1 MSQGVREGYPHP
13 PCFFAKSA
21 ELHENKRVDFFRSA
35 KKCKRV
41 RKSVKTKGMTQEME
55 RKRLLVCEFDR

>member
-1 MSQGVREGYPHP
+1 V
-13 PCFFAKSA
+13 FFAKSA
-21 ELHENKRVDFFRSA
+21 GLHENKRVDFFRSA